1 MTPSST
7 EKHGG
12 GGGGGNGE
20 LRNKKI
26 GDISQAQNAQIPIG
40 YKPHEEREKKHT
52 VYSIGINK

>member
-26 GDISQAQNAQIPIG
+26 GDISQAQNA
-40 YKPHEEREKKHT
+40 
-52 VYSIGINK
+52 